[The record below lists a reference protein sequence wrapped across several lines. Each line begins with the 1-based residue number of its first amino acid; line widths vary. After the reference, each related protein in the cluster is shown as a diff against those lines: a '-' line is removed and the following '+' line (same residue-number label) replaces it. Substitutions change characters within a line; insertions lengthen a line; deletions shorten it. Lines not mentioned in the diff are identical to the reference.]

1 MNTNRLLLFGL
12 IIVAVVM
19 GWRLYQQKHA
29 DTGQLAAS
37 LRGKTLIVA
46 WTGRVELPMHTLLAR
61 AFDKWR
67 SRSERILLQL
77 NSPGGSLRE
86 GGDVIELLQR
96 IKHTHKLDTYVAS
109 AAICMSMCVP
119 IFLQGDNRIAAPDA
133 RFMFHEPKR
142 YFDDGSEAKGFSF
155 EREALTRRFFN
166 KYFVN
171 SPMDAQWRGQLEKDW
186 IGKDIFMSGA
196 QLLEDSSNIVT
207 RLEYPPGQ

>member
-1 MNTNRLLLFGL
+1 MNTNRLLLFGM
-12 IIVAVVM
+12 IMVAVVM

-46 WTGRVELPMHTLLAR
+46 WTGRVELPMHTLLAQ

-96 IKHTHKLDTYVAS
+96 IKHTHRLDTYVAS
-109 AAICMSMCVP
+109 TAICMSMCVP
-119 IFLQGDNRIAAPDA
+119 IFLQGDNRIAAPAA

-171 SPMDAQWRGQLEKDW
+171 SPMDAQWRSQLEKDW

-196 QLLEDSSNIVT
+196 QLLEDGSNIVT
-207 RLEYPPGQ
+207 RLE

>member
-67 SRSERILLQL
+67 SRSEQILLQL

-196 QLLEDSSNIVT
+196 QLLEDGSNIVT

>member
-12 IIVAVVM
+12 IIVAVLM

-46 WTGRVELPMHTLLAR
+46 WSGRVELPMHTLLAR

-109 AAICMSMCVP
+109 KAICMSMCVP

-171 SPMDAQWRGQLEKDW
+171 SPMDAQWRSQLEKDW

-196 QLLEDSSNIVT
+196 QLLEDGSNIVN
-207 RLEYPPGQ
+207 RLEYPPEQ

>member
-1 MNTNRLLLFGL
+1 
-12 IIVAVVM
+12 
-19 GWRLYQQKHA
+19 
-29 DTGQLAAS
+29 
-37 LRGKTLIVA
+37 
-46 WTGRVELPMHTLLAR
+46 
-61 AFDKWR
+61 
-67 SRSERILLQL
+67 
-77 NSPGGSLRE
+77 
-86 GGDVIELLQR
+86 
-96 IKHTHKLDTYVAS
+96 
-109 AAICMSMCVP
+109 MSMCVP

-196 QLLEDSSNIVT
+196 QLLEDGSNIVT

>member
-29 DTGQLAAS
+29 DTGQPAAS

-109 AAICMSMCVP
+109 RAICMSMCVP

-196 QLLEDSSNIVT
+196 QLLEDGSNIVT
-207 RLEYPPGQ
+207 RLE